1 MTKVAVFVPHRA
13 QFGNITTQIPLLC
26 AIKREIE
33 DANITIYTK
42 AQSSELLVK
51 SGLADNII
59 NYKGW
64 SAFKLISSVNSHQ
77 FDKVFNIYSGSER
90 VHASVILSKAK
101 QKYAF
106 SNSKLLDKSGLY
118 SQHVFTKKGKQ
129 YIAKNNLE
137 LANVAFGTDYD
148 TTIISMLASDNDTES
163 LVHKSTLTL
172 IPCGGAGEFKVWPIE
187 KYCEAAKEIYAKSDK
202 IEKVIVIL
210 GPQESAKATV
220 VEKLLQDIPYEIK
233 QSPSITE
240 LVDIAK
246 ESALTVSNDCGPCH
260 IFQMMKVPMVMVWG
274 WDIRAETPTAP
285 YYVLPEWYYSTAHS
299 WSVFPDEENKAIQSV
314 SAERVSSLALM
325 ELNRDP
331 QLTEIV

>member
-26 AIKREIE
+26 AIRKEIE

-42 AQSSELLVK
+42 AKSSELLVK

-64 SAFKLISSVNSHQ
+64 NILKLISSVNSHH

-90 VHASVILSKAK
+90 VHASLILSNAK

-106 SNSKLLDKSGLY
+106 SSSKLLDKSGFY
-118 SQHVFTKKGKQ
+118 CQHVFTKKGKQ

-137 LANVAFGTDYD
+137 LANIAFGTDYD
-148 TTIISMLASDNDTES
+148 TTIISMLASDTE
-163 LVHKSTLTL
+163 LPDHKSTLTL
-172 IPCGGAGEFKVWPIE
+172 VPCGGAGEFKVWPIE
-187 KYCEAAKEIYAKSDK
+187 KYCEAAKEIYTKSDK
-202 IEKVIVIL
+202 IKKVNVIL
-210 GPQESAKATV
+210 GPQESAKEPV
-220 VEKLLQDIPYEIK
+220 IKDLLQGVPYEIK
-233 QSPSITE
+233 QSPTISE

-274 WDIRAETPTAP
+274 WDIRAKTPTAP

-299 WSVFPDEENKAIQSV
+299 WSVFPDEENQTIQSI

-325 ELNRDP
+325 ELNRDS
-331 QLTEIV
+331 QLTEMT